1 MNLETTSTQC
11 EILVMEAPLDPLV
24 NALLVSAEVDS
35 TMFVPSQFK
44 LVFRGSPDD
53 VLLPGGLQLATP
65 VTVTASDDGVP
76 MPLITGE
83 ITAVEV
89 EYAHGETLTIV
100 RGMDLSHRLMRGT
113 NTMAYPEMTASDVVT
128 MLVGEA
134 GIIPGEIIPT
144 TNIYPWLSQANVSN
158 WVFIQ
163 QLAAL
168 ENYVAYADALGLF
181 NFCPMPMPEAG
192 LPPAMSYDLRPWARS
207 SSWARTWCGC
217 GRWSPSAEQVEEV
230 TATGYDPSLA
240 VPVLGPWPS
249 VPSSSQ
255 SIDPATLP
263 PLVGGEFEAT
273 AVLRRQRPHRQRR
286 HGHELGRLHRR
297 RHRRRP
303 GRAGGRV
310 RRQSGPPGRREH
322 HHRHGRTCPLTA
334 TTSAPRPAT
343 CSRPTAAATPPGSP
357 VGGFRDRSLF
367 ALSSGATSTRR
378 RIAPA
383 FRGWSIG
390 TVVDNEDPE
399 EQGQVKVMFP
409 WLSPDYI
416 SAWARVMQIGASKV
430 GGGFLWIPEIGDE
443 VLIGFDRGSI
453 DHPVR
458 DRQPLQ
464 RHRLAPARLPRSPA
478 SCANRRI
485 ASRMAHTIQWND
497 GPEAMGISIM
507 TAPVES
513 PPTSVVLDGEEIKI
527 TINSLG
533 QVEITGALG
542 VSISAEGGPLS
553 LERPHHQHRQ
563 RRDRLGQR
571 GRSHRSPSAARPRH
585 RWRSEA
591 PAPPRCQRQRGHRSA
606 SGAG

>member
-11 EILVMEAPLDPLV
+11 VVLVMEAPLDPLV
-24 NALLVSAEVDS
+24 YALLVSAEVDS

-44 LVFRGSPDD
+44 LVFRGSPDE
-53 VLLPGGLQLATP
+53 VLLAGGFQLAVP
-65 VTVTASDDGVP
+65 VTVTATSDGAP
-76 MPLITGE
+76 IPLITGE
-83 ITAVEV
+83 VTAVEV
-89 EYAHGETLTIV
+89 EFAHGETLTIV
-100 RGMDLSHRLMRGT
+100 RGMDMSHRLMRGT

-192 LPPAMSYDLRPWARS
+192 LPPAMSYDLPAMGTQLVMGKNLVRLRAVVS
-207 SSWARTWCGC
+207 
-217 GRWSPSAEQVEEV
+217 SAEQVEAV

-263 PLVGGEFEAT
+263 PAVAAEFEAT
-273 AVLRRQRPHRQRR
+273 PFFDASVPLDNEGMAMSWAGSIAADIAGSLAEMEGECVGNPALLAGESITLGMAGQPFDGYYICSAAR
-286 HGHELGRLHRR
+286 HVFA
-297 RHRRRP
+297 P
-303 GRAGGRV
+303 NSGGY
-310 RRQSGPPGRREH
+310 
-322 HHRHGRTCPLTA
+322 
-334 TTSAPRPAT
+334 TTWVT
-343 CSRPTAAATPPGSP
+343 

-367 ALSSGATSTRR
+367 ALSSGASSTQPNRPS
-378 RIAPA
+378 IS
-383 FRGWSIG
+383 GLVIG
-390 TVVDNEDPE
+390 TVVDNVDPME
-399 EQGQVKVMFP
+399 LGQVKVMFP
-409 WLSPDYI
+409 WLAPDYI
-416 SAWARVMQIGASKV
+416 SAWCRVMQIGASKA
-430 GGGFLWIPEIGDE
+430 GGGFLWVPEIDDE

-453 DHPVR
+453 DHPFVIGNLYNGVAS
-458 DRQPLQ
+458 PLPPPEI
-464 RHRLAPARLPRSPA
+464 AGVVP
-478 SCANRRI
+478 NRRI

-507 TAPVES
+507 TAPAES
-513 PPTSVVLDGEEIKI
+513 PPTSVVLDAEEIKI

-542 VSISAEGGPLS
+542 VSISADGGPLS
-553 LERPHHQHRQ
+553 LNAPTISIGSEETASVSVAGASVSVGGPTTESVAV
-563 RRDRLGQR
+563 G
-571 GRSHRSPSAARPRH
+571 SPSTAEV
-585 RWRSEA
+585 SV
-591 PAPPRCQRQRGHRSA
+591 
-606 SGAG
+606 SGAIVSLGAG